1 MTRILRKRVSP
12 GSMVRA
18 YYRGRGFDASVPMAP
33 EWRSECYRREK
44 RIRRTGL
51 CRRRRIGPST
61 KEQNAQI
68 RRAGARGAYDVCLV
82 CRKWRCVGASK
93 VCVVC
98 TYCSRS
104 V

>member
-1 MTRILRKRVSP
+1 MTAFLENRVSP

-18 YYRGRGFDASVPMAP
+18 YCRGRGFDASVPMALS
-33 EWRSECYRREK
+33 WRAECYRREK
-44 RIRRTGL
+44 RIRRIGL
-51 CRRRRIGPST
+51 CRRLRIRPSL

-68 RRAGARGAYDVCLV
+68 RRAGARGAYGICRD

-98 TYCSRS
+98 AYCN
-104 V
+104 